1 MFPMGGDVLEHAD
14 GTVTMAWWGGDPW
27 TRTGS
32 IQVDWPNRVQGMV
45 LGPVVLGTLPP
56 PNQPAPPPTRTIQS
70 WWTSS
75 GNPQVPS
82 NGPSLVS
89 GYDLCNHGLS
99 PFPITDAQALRLF
112 EDPISHAPRVALNTP
127 GARLIVL
134 DTANPSGVL
143 LEKSSPSN
151 DVLDFGTGGM
161 ALATA
166 PRTPPVIPGSN
177 PPLREPPRHVDIY
190 LGAMVDFA
198 DNRHFSS
205 NAPPNPN
212 PSGADDMTSNLVR
225 VPYEGAT
232 SYAGAKLLTPE
243 IYRLDGQ
250 GGRPKVYGVCGL
262 AVVDILPPAAAN
274 SDPNELVV
282 GALDGHLL
290 VFERK
295 EDGAIGQLLYQ
306 AQVEGAVGAYNSIQA
321 HDLDGIPGNELYVAT
336 SFGLRR
342 WIR

>member
-1 MFPMGGDVLEHAD
+1 
-14 GTVTMAWWGGDPW
+14 
-27 TRTGS
+27 
-32 IQVDWPNRVQGMV
+32 
-45 LGPVVLGTLPP
+45 
-56 PNQPAPPPTRTIQS
+56 
-70 WWTSS
+70 
-75 GNPQVPS
+75 
-82 NGPSLVS
+82 
-89 GYDLCNHGLS
+89 
-99 PFPITDAQALRLF
+99 
-112 EDPISHAPRVALNTP
+112 
-127 GARLIVL
+127 
-134 DTANPSGVL
+134 
-143 LEKSSPSN
+143 
-151 DVLDFGTGGM
+151 
-161 ALATA
+161 
-166 PRTPPVIPGSN
+166 
-177 PPLREPPRHVDIY
+177 
-190 LGAMVDFA
+190 
-198 DNRHFSS
+198 
-205 NAPPNPN
+205 
-212 PSGADDMTSNLVR
+212 MTSNLVR